1 MTIGYSCTKLCLIA
15 CLSAM
20 TSIPA
25 WADLQSGKAEKELQ
39 HTEEAWHARCSETA
53 TPETLRWDHARAVY
67 ELTLDYSLIDLQT
80 HSTNRLAKQYLTKAK
95 FHVASSE
102 TAQIG
107 SQDFA
112 LANTEFKLAKA
123 YLEKAKATVEKANT
137 SQIEALEKVLP
148 QFDALLQKNWSNCW
162 AEQERRAFEA
172 IKSDIENLLKI
183 L

>member
-1 MTIGYSCTKLCLIA
+1 MAIAYSYARLCLIV
-15 CLSAM
+15 CVSTI
-20 TSIPA
+20 TSLPA

-39 HTEEAWHARCSETA
+39 HIEEAWHARCSGTA
-53 TPETLRWDHARAVY
+53 APETLRWDHARAVY

-80 HSTNRLAKQYLTKAK
+80 PSTNRLAKQYLIKAK

-102 TAQIG
+102 TAQID
-107 SQDFA
+107 SQDFS
-112 LANTEFKLAKA
+112 LAHTEFQLAQA
-123 YLEKAKATVEKANT
+123 YLEKAQATVEKANT

-162 AEQERRAFEA
+162 AEQERQAFEA